1 MGLYRALTLMVVL
14 LSQGESVYTAS
25 SIFLKEE
32 NLSTRAKPCFIYSS
46 ISLVNKLNELQ
57 RYMELI
63 KKLQSFKATQSK
75 TRQKYLSSILVNI
88 KASVDNI
95 NRFHETV
102 KNKARNLEVPS
113 RDKLQRWSTIA
124 NWKSHQYMKQN
135 LNYIRKRSIL
145 KNIMHTGIKLI
156 TDNLNGFI
164 PLNNLIK
171 LGRELFIKGK
181 PENAKINTKIFQEIQ
196 RVNNHYNELNKK
208 LNQTNTKIFNNQL
221 NSDII
226 MLAEKIIK
234 VCSKMDHTI
243 ELLFNTI
250 FSGKLTY
257 GIFDAQDMN
266 AAVRR
271 ANTDLKKDGR
281 LMTEFN
287 PYKMESAMGL
297 EMEKGIIHLIL
308 KAPTKR
314 VANYKVV
321 QLLTKRL
328 IVNTQKGLKI
338 IKIVSNK
345 AYVKKDNTENEEYS
359 IIDKYDVNRLTN
371 SMFQEDS
378 IKLWTNKKPDCLEV
392 IEKQSLNNILDK
404 CNYIIEQENTVTE
417 IVTDNKICIHT
428 TKRIYA
434 RKTCQS
440 NTELM
445 VMNPGSNLIKMEI
458 GCIFQIKNKTIRI
471 NADFMQKLQSSTKR
485 YYHQINLPINI
496 NKTSL
501 IHKESNSEI
510 DVTAIINLF
519 MTVVN
524 LVAIS
529 VLYMRIIWLKYNQMR
544 NRLEGN

>member
-1 MGLYRALTLMVVL
+1 MSGKMGLYNALTLMVVL
-14 LSQGESVYTAS
+14 FSQKESVYTAT
-25 SIFLKEE
+25 SIFLKKE
-32 NLSTRAKPCFIYSS
+32 NLSTNSKPCFIYSS

-57 RYMELI
+57 KYMGLI
-63 KKLQSFKATQSK
+63 KKLQNFKAAQSK

-88 KASVDNI
+88 KSSIDNI
-95 NRFHETV
+95 NRFHTTV
-102 KNKARNLEVPS
+102 KNKAKNLEVPNG
-113 RDKLQRWSTIA
+113 DKITD
-124 NWKSHQYMKQN
+124 WKSHQYMKQN
-135 LNYIRKRSIL
+135 LNYIQKRSAL
-145 KNIMHTGIKLI
+145 KNILHSGIKLI
-156 TDNLNGFI
+156 TENLNDFI
-164 PLNNLIK
+164 PINNLIK
-171 LGRELFIKGK
+171 LGRELFIKSK

-196 RVNNHYNELNKK
+196 RVSNHYNELNKK
-208 LNQTNTKIFNNQL
+208 LNKTSTKIFNNQL
-221 NSDII
+221 NSEII
-226 MLAEKIIK
+226 MLAEKIVK
-234 VCSKMDHTI
+234 VCSKMNHTI
-243 ELLFNTI
+243 ELLFNTL

-257 GIFDAQDMN
+257 GIFDAQDLN
-266 AAVRR
+266 TAVRR

-345 AYVKKDNTENEEYS
+345 AYVKNDNTENEEYS
-359 IIDKYDVNRLTN
+359 IIDKYDVNRFTN

-428 TKRIYA
+428 TIRIYA

-471 NADFMQKLQSSTKR
+471 NTDFMQKLKSPTKR

-496 NKTSL
+496 NKTAL
-501 IHKESNSEI
+501 INEESNSEI
-510 DVTAIINLF
+510 NVSGIINLLV
-519 MTVVN
+519 TAVN
-524 LVAIS
+524 LIAIS
-529 VLYMRIIWLKYNQMR
+529 MLYMRIIWLKYNRTR
-544 NRLEGN
+544 NRLEEN